1 METNPSITVTGTIDY
16 PEIPKEIKVYLKNP
30 VDRSSIHSF
39 SVPIEYLTVEEITDI
54 ANNYRKELF
63 AKIGQI
69 DPIKKFVYDNDTAAI
84 SYKNGAHPEF
94 RDGYWEAYTDAV
106 KVITKNLG
114 I

>member
-1 METNPSITVTGTIDY
+1 MTTNPSITITGTIDY

-30 VDRSSIHSF
+30 VDRSSIYSF

-63 AKIGQI
+63 VKIGQI
-69 DPIKKFVYDNDTAAI
+69 DPIKKFLDDTAI
-84 SYKNGAHPEF
+84 ITYENGTHPEF
-94 RDGYWEAYTDAV
+94 KDGYWEAHTDAV